1 MATIRDIAEKAKV
14 STATVSRVLN
24 MDSTLS
30 VSEETKARI
39 FEVAESLKYVKTKR
53 MNHRKNTRKIA
64 LVEWYSQKEE
74 LDDLYYYS
82 IRAGIEKKA
91 HDLDFE
97 VVRYF
102 QSEFGE
108 KLRDVDGVIAIG
120 KYSKQQ
126 QTLMASLNEHLVF
139 VDSNTLNT
147 GFDCVVTDFTNSISE
162 LLDHF
167 MSKGQKKIGMLVGE
181 EHTMDMV
188 ESLIDPR
195 LIAFKNYLNNYHLY
209 NPKYVYIGKFT
220 ADSGYNMMKKAITEL
235 QKDLPQAFF
244 AANDSIAIGAMKAL
258 KEAEIDVPNQVSV
271 VAFNDTSISK
281 YITPSLS
288 SVHVFTEEMGKLAL
302 MLLNTFHIE
311 SKDPHPAQMIT
322 LATDLVL
329 RDSTIN

>member
-1 MATIRDIAEKAKV
+1 MTTIRDIAEKARV

-24 MDSTLS
+24 MDETLS
-30 VSEETKARI
+30 VSEETKNRI
-39 FEVAESLKYVKTKR
+39 FEVASALNYVKSKR
-53 MNHRKNTRKIA
+53 IIRRKNIGKIA
-64 LVEWYSQKEE
+64 LVEWYSQREE

-91 HDLDFE
+91 QDLGFE

-108 KLRDVDGVIAIG
+108 KLQDVDGVLAIG

-126 QTLMASLNEHLVF
+126 QELMASLNEHLVF
-139 VDSNTLNT
+139 VDSNTLNA
-147 GFDCVVTDFTNSISE
+147 GFDCVVTDFNNSIGQ
-162 LLDHF
+162 LLQHF
-167 MSKGQKKIGMLVGE
+167 INKGQTKIGMLVGE

-195 LIAFKNYLNNYHLY
+195 LISFKNYLSAYHLY
-209 NPKYVYIGKFT
+209 NPNYVYIGRFT
-220 ADSGYNMMKKAITEL
+220 ADSGYEMMKKAINEL
-235 QKDLPQAFF
+235 QEDLPQAFF

-258 KEAEIDVPNQVSV
+258 KEAGIDVPNRVSV
-271 VAFNDTSISK
+271 VSFNDTSISK

-311 SKDPHPAQMIT
+311 NKNSHPAQMIT
-322 LATDLVL
+322 LATDFVL